1 MKNLIIF
8 STLVVMAVINFT
20 GCGKA
25 QERPAKPNKEIAG
38 QVVAIDGLIDITKAE
53 QQNSPENISF
63 KKRLIAKLETA
74 EKRAQAEDLLAQNRL
89 VYMLMEGKVVVL
101 EFIPAT
107 TNKHATASVSAT
119 VAASET
125 VAVAAD
131 QAQATST
138 AKLYTYEA
146 LMALKAGHTEE
157 ATWAKVTL
165 ASQNHFVILAE
176 IGMQTGILENET
188 TDYDEKKSTLKLTET
203 SLEQAQVLLLQ
214 AELNVAAT
222 ADVSGDESK

>member
-8 STLVVMAVINFT
+8 STLAVMAVINFT

-25 QERPAKPNKEIAG
+25 QERPAKPNKKIAS
-38 QVVAIDGLIDITKAE
+38 QVVAIDGLIDITKTE
-53 QQNSPENISF
+53 HQNSPENISF
-63 KKRLIAKLETA
+63 KKMLIAKLDSS
-74 EKRAQAEDLLAQNRL
+74 EKREQAENLLTQNRL

-101 EFIPAT
+101 EYMPAT
-107 TNKHATASVSAT
+107 INKHASVSVSAT
-119 VAASET
+119 VETASQT
-125 VAVAAD
+125 VEVAAE
-131 QAQATST
+131 AT
-138 AKLYTYEA
+138 AKLYTYES
-146 LMALKAGHTEE
+146 LMALKAGRAEE
-157 ATWAKVTL
+157 AVWSKVSL
-165 ASQNHFVILAE
+165 PSQNHFMILAE

-214 AELNVAAT
+214 AELKTAT

>member
-25 QERPAKPNKEIAG
+25 QERPAKPNKKIAS
-38 QVVAIDGLIDITKAE
+38 QVVAIDGLIDITKTE

-74 EKRAQAEDLLAQNRL
+74 EKREQAENLLAQNKL
-89 VYMLMEGKVVVL
+89 VYMLMEGKVILL
-101 EFIPAT
+101 EYMPAT
-107 TNKHATASVSAT
+107 TNKHASASVSAT
-119 VAASET
+119 IEI
-125 VAVAAD
+125 AAD
-131 QAQATST
+131 EAT
-138 AKLYTYEA
+138 AAVKLYTYES
-146 LMALKAGHTEE
+146 LMALKAGRTEE
-157 ATWAKVTL
+157 AVWSKVSL
-165 ASQNHFVILAE
+165 PSQNHFMILAE
-176 IGMQTGILENET
+176 IGMQTGVLENET

-214 AELNVAAT
+214 AELKTAAT
-222 ADVSGDESK
+222 GDVSGDESK